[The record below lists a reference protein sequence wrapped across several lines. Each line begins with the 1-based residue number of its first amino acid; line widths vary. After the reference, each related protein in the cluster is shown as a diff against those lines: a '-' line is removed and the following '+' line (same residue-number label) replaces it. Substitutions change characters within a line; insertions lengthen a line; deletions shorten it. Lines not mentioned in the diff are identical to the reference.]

1 MAMNKQIIAI
11 CILIGCVCIGRA
23 SNHRSKRFLTF
34 PRTSPTRLQLIMG
47 IGIPV
52 SLKIESVTIGWVNKV
67 EFFLPENASNF
78 LSFFNDPFDLTT
90 RPIYG
95 YYDKR
100 SADSNQPIPL
110 LEEPK
115 PTDAPATFPVDVD
128 PNEPYEKHQ
137 APVKIV
143 ERSMENDNDDADD
156 DDGDDDDDDDEDF
169 NRNGLSDA
177 DYWNQ
182 ESEPAWFDDY
192 FKPKRPKDLS
202 KLRWGIYKTMAV
214 FAER

>member
-1 MAMNKQIIAI
+1 MAANKYILVI
-11 CILIGCVCIGRA
+11 CILIDCMCIGRA
-23 SNHRSKRFLTF
+23 SDHRSKRFLTF
-34 PRTSPTRLQLIMG
+34 PRTSPTRLQMIIG

-78 LSFFNDPFDLTT
+78 LSFLADPFDLTT

-100 SADSNQPIPL
+100 SADSDEPIPL

-115 PTDAPATFPVDVD
+115 PTDAPETFPVNDVD
-128 PNEPYEKHQ
+128 PNEPYEKNQ
-137 APVKIV
+137 APVEIV
-143 ERSMENDNDDADD
+143 ERSMENDSDNEDNDDE
-156 DDGDDDDDDDEDF
+156 EDLD
-169 NRNGLSDA
+169 RNGLSDA
-177 DYWNQ
+177 DYWNL
-182 ESEPAWFDDY
+182 ENEPTWFDEY

-202 KLRWGIYKTMAV
+202 KLRWGVYKTMAV
-214 FAER
+214 FAQR

>member
-1 MAMNKQIIAI
+1 MAMNKHIIAI

-23 SNHRSKRFLTF
+23 SDHRSKRFLTF
-34 PRTSPTRLQLIMG
+34 PRTSPTRLQMIVG

-78 LSFFNDPFDLTT
+78 LSFLNDPFDLTT
-90 RPIYG
+90 RPITG

-100 SADSNQPIPL
+100 SADSIQPIPL

-115 PTDAPATFPVDVD
+115 PTDAPATFTVDDVD

-137 APVKIV
+137 APVQIV
-143 ERSMENDNDDADD
+143 ERSMGNDIDDD
-156 DDGDDDDDDDEDF
+156 DDGDVEDDDEDF
-169 NRNGLSDA
+169 SQNGLSDA

-182 ESEPAWFDDY
+182 ESEPTWFDDY